1 MKEPRN
7 DTPSPNPSR
16 KREGKRDR
24 RAAEASGRRGER
36 IAAWWLR
43 LKGWRILD
51 KRVRTPAGEVDLV
64 ARKGN
69 LIAFVEVKSRATA
82 AELDFAID
90 ERRLAR
96 VAAAAEVLMPR
107 YAGPGDDIRVDVI
120 LLAPGTR
127 PRHIENA
134 WIG

>member
-1 MKEPRN
+1 MNK
-7 DTPSPNPSR
+7 PSPNPSR
-16 KREGKRDR
+16 KREGNRDR
-24 RAAEASGRRGER
+24 RLAEASGRRGER
-36 IAAWWLR
+36 LAAWWLR

-51 KRVRTPAGEVDLV
+51 RRVRTPAGEVDLV
-64 ARKGN
+64 ARRGN
-69 LIAFVEVKSRATA
+69 LVSFIEVKMRNSA

-96 VAAAAEVLMPR
+96 VAAAAEMLMPR
-107 YAGPGDDIRVDVI
+107 YAANGEDIRVDVI

>member
-1 MKEPRN
+1 VSRS
-7 DTPSPNPSR
+7 DSPSPNPSR
-16 KREGKRDR
+16 KREGDAKRR
-24 RAAEASGRRGER
+24 LAEAAGRRGER
-36 IAAWWLR
+36 LAGWWLR
-43 LKGWRILD
+43 LKGWRILAR
-51 KRVRTPAGEVDLV
+51 RVRTPAGEVDLI
-64 ARKGN
+64 ARKGA
-69 LIAFVEVKSRATA
+69 LVAFVEVKLRATA

-96 VAAAAEVLMPR
+96 VAAAAEYLMPT
-107 YAGPGDDIRVDVI
+107 YAEPGDDIRVDVI